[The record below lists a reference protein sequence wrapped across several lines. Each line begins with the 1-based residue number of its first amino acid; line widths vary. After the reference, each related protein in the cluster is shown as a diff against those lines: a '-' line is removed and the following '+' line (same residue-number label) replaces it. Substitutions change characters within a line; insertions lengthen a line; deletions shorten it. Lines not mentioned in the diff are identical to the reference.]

1 MGDMEYSD
9 SLKLYICRLKLPG
22 EKEVIS
28 YSLNPELIREVGEEI
43 LFCSPIC
50 VNGSLERID
59 HEFWALSLNVT
70 TELGMRCCVCDEFFL
85 HQVEIKDISHFIH
98 YEDSKTGVFD
108 CKQLI
113 RQELL
118 LECDHF
124 LECQSLGCPK
134 REVLSDFLKKKDAFR
149 GDNPFE
155 CL

>member
-1 MGDMEYSD
+1 MKYSD

-22 EKEVIS
+22 EKEVIT
-28 YSLNPELIREVGEEI
+28 YSLDPEHIREVGEEE

-50 VNGSLERID
+50 VDGSLERID
-59 HEFWALSLNVT
+59 HEFWALSLNIKT
-70 TELGMRCCVCDEFFL
+70 QFNARCCVCNELFL
-85 HQVEIKDISHFIH
+85 RPVMIRDISHFIH
-98 YEDSKTGVFD
+98 YEESKTGIFD

-124 LECQSLGCPK
+124 LECQSLGCPQ
-134 REVLSDFLKKKDAFR
+134 RRMISDFLRGKDTFR